1 MSEFENP
8 PAVNSARERFGDSFD
23 GLRFESKLSASHAK
37 PLVRARPI
45 VTPIYHST
53 TYRFD
58 TVEQYNQ
65 ANHGS
70 NYVYQ
75 RCGNPTV
82 ENVEVIL
89 RELEQGAATLLYNSG
104 LAACSA
110 VLLEFFN
117 AGDHLVFMKPVVLF
131 IVTHS

>member
-37 PLVRARPI
+37 PLARAQPI

-65 ANHGS
+65 ANHHTKPFG
-70 NYVYQ
+70 
-75 RCGNPTV
+75 
-82 ENVEVIL
+82 
-89 RELEQGAATLLYNSG
+89 
-104 LAACSA
+104 
-110 VLLEFFN
+110 F
-117 AGDHLVFMKPVVLF
+117 LVRSSLKLK
-131 IVTHS
+131 